1 MARKRKHKHKRRPKQ
16 PARGAPRWPWLAG
29 GFALGLVAAGGVYVA
44 ERLAPG
50 DVRDTVSRSDPR
62 AANAEPGASGGADGG
77 AAGDDPEA
85 GATTP
90 VPASAVES
98 RADSG
103 GESRAPRDE
112 PRFAF
117 YELLPE
123 FEVVVPEVE
132 SRAAT
137 GPPPAEVEEP
147 GRYVLQVGSFT
158 TRADADGMKANLA
171 LLGIESRLQR
181 VAIDEEVF
189 HRVRIGPL
197 SDLDRINE
205 IRAEL
210 QEAGI
215 DSLLMRAPAEEQ

>member
-44 ERLAPG
+44 ERLAPI
-50 DVRDTVSRSDPR
+50 DARDTVSRSDR
-62 AANAEPGASGGADGG
+62 RGAGGEAEASSGTGSG
-77 AAGDDPEA
+77 AAGGEPEA
-85 GATTP
+85 DATTP

-98 RADSG
+98 RAEPG
-103 GESRAPRDE
+103 GESRSGRDGT
-112 PRFAF
+112 RFEF

-158 TRADADGMKANLA
+158 TLADADRMKANLA

-181 VAIDEEVF
+181 VAIDAEVF

-205 IRAEL
+205 IRTEL